1 MAATVVIRL
10 EKPVPGVEGE
20 QAYAAFARNWDAIN
34 DAAQDLGLLSPFDF
48 VSETPEEYAE
58 MMKDVKEVEKELQ
71 SFDIDDIKNNSEFKD
86 LMQQLGDDP
95 SVQKLLESLQGA
107 QSPEQILGQ
116 AFPEQSPGEEWYEP
130 AEGVEFLEQLA
141 AALKTSSGTFKQS
154 DELQREVQEMTRT
167 LEAAGQ
173 QGVKFYFALVG

>member
-1 MAATVVIRL
+1 MAASVMIRL
-10 EKPVPGVEGE
+10 EKPVAGVDAE
-20 QAYAAFARNWDAIN
+20 QAYTAFARNWDAIN

-95 SVQKLLESLQGA
+95 SVQKLIASLQGA
-107 QSPEQILGQ
+107 QSPEEILGQ

-130 AEGVEFLEQLA
+130 AEGVEFLEQLQE
-141 AALKTSSGTFKQS
+141 ALKEPGSFKQA
-154 DELQREVQEMTRT
+154 DALQREVKEMTRT
-167 LEAAGQ
+167 LEAAQQ
-173 QGVKFYFALVG
+173 QGVKFYLALVG